1 MGGASGQQAS
11 ITLMGLATEPWV
23 GIQMIRA
30 LGMAR

>member
-23 GIQMIRA
+23 GIQMTWA
-30 LGMAR
+30 LGTGR